1 MAYVSDY
8 YGGSLT
14 SLARFSEAFLSL
26 TEEFARNL
34 PTFSTEAGYAAALN
48 LVGAAYQAMT
58 AAGDEGALRD
68 GVNYTNELVLSYG
81 ADRGEQDA
89 GAFLALFGAEA

>member
-1 MAYVSDY
+1 MRPNINCIDGRYV
-8 YGGSLT
+8 LFFERT
-14 SLARFSEAFLSL
+14 RPLFF
-26 TEEFARNL
+26 N
-34 PTFSTEAGYAAALN
+34 ALN